1 MGASRVGWQ
10 ATTPLKRAMR
20 LMTRHM
26 DDDGESDGD
35 GMDGNGGTTEG
46 IWAANKAS
54 KSRIWWAKTCSS
66 SAEDASIK
74 GWLAVTPSLRGE
86 VSLTRGKSS
95 DEAGGGNDGRGA
107 AVVV

>member
-1 MGASRVGWQ
+1 M
-10 ATTPLKRAMR
+10 
-20 LMTRHM
+20 
-26 DDDGESDGD
+26 
-35 GMDGNGGTTEG
+35 
-46 IWAANKAS
+46 
-54 KSRIWWAKTCSS
+54 CSS